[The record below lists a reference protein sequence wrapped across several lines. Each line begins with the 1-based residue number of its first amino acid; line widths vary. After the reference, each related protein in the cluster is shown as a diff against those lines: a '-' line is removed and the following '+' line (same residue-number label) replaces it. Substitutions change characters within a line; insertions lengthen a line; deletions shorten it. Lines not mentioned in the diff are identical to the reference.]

1 MLKTGN
7 IKALAHITGGG
18 LLENIPRALRG
29 DLKVVLDA
37 KKWMI
42 PKVYPWLAA
51 SGTILVL
58 INVMTMLEMLFFLLL
73 PVGIV

>member
-1 MLKTGN
+1 MLTPTAIYVSQLLPILKKGLV
-7 IKALAHITGGG
+7 KSLAHITGGG
-18 LLENIPRALRG
+18 LLENIPRVLRG

-51 SGTILVL
+51 SG
-58 INVMTMLEMLFFLLL
+58 NFFFFFY
-73 PVGIV
+73 